1 MGEFNVLD
9 VVIDEVRLCKSM
21 DIQVTKIIL
30 GVKAFVSV
38 WEKQLVTD
46 PNPVLTRSPEPDTFQ
61 AFLLGIPVKIVEGGN
76 PWAIGF
82 ERKPIER
89 S

>member
-9 VVIDEVRLCKSM
+9 AVMDEVRLCKGM
-21 DIQVTKIIL
+21 DIQITKIIL
-30 GVKAFVSV
+30 GIKALAGV
-38 WEKQLVTD
+38 WERQFVTD
-46 PNPVLTRSPEPDTFQ
+46 SNPALTRSPEPNTFQ

-89 S
+89 N

>member
-9 VVIDEVRLCKSM
+9 LAMDEVRLCKSM

-38 WEKQLVTD
+38 WERQLVTD
-46 PNPVLTRSPEPDTFQ
+46 PNPVLTRSPEPNTFQ
-61 AFLLGIPVKIVEGGN
+61 AFLLGIPVKIVKGGN

-89 S
+89 N